1 MSSSIVPY
9 NPDFSAL
16 KPAHASYQT
25 DLFHKRRD
33 GLVRELR
40 CFSGIPEICH
50 ELSRDV
56 LYKVVVPEG
65 KLLQK
70 ANDGLFRGV
79 FYKNG
84 RVEKHAK
91 FAEVK
96 PGVFEAA
103 KTIGAQILLVSI
115 AMQLNRIEGLV
126 RGIYREMHNDRLAE
140 IKAGVNQFDK
150 AMLFE
155 SESTRKQA
163 VLNSVQTL
171 HTGINKS
178 INELKVRIASAP
190 TPENSIFDHL
200 APWKN
205 KIEEANESMTLAA
218 ESFNAILLG
227 IGTLAQCYSVLG
239 EYNAA
244 KSTLY
249 DYFMEVDEC
258 NIDMAADKARLLP
271 FSGNQSPQ
279 EPWVI
284 FQKSLPSLHQEL
296 IELPTQKNSLPEGD
310 QIEIEFMVH
319 EFEGGMDENLSRM

>member
-16 KPAHASYQT
+16 KPAHASYQM
-25 DLFHKRRD
+25 DLFKKKRD
-33 GLVRELR
+33 GLINELR
-40 CFSGIPEICH
+40 CFSGIPEICR
-50 ELSRDV
+50 ELNKDV

-91 FAEVK
+91 FAEVQ
-96 PGVFEAA
+96 PGIFEAA
-103 KTIGAQILLVSI
+103 KAIGAQVLLISI
-115 AMQLNRIEGLV
+115 AMQLNRIEDLV
-126 RGIYREMHNDRLAE
+126 KGIYREMHNDRLAE
-140 IKAGVNQFDK
+140 IQSGVSQFDK
-150 AMLFE
+150 AMLCGAE
-155 SESTRKQA
+155 SIRNQA
-163 VLNSVQTL
+163 IVNAIQTL

-190 TPENSIFDHL
+190 SSNNTIFDHL

-205 KIEEANESMTLAA
+205 KIEEAEDSMTLAA

-227 IGTLAQCYSVLG
+227 IGTLVQCYSVLG
-239 EYNAA
+239 EYHAA
-244 KSTLY
+244 RSSLH
-249 DYFMEVDEC
+249 DFCNDVEEC
-258 NIDMAADKARLLP
+258 NIVMAADKARLLP
-271 FSGNQSPQ
+271 FIGHQSPQ
-279 EPWVI
+279 EPWLT
-284 FQKSLPSLHQEL
+284 FQKTLPLLRREL
-296 IELPTQKNSLPEGD
+296 IDLPAQNNSIAEST

-319 EFEGGMDENLSRM
+319 EFEGGVNENMPGM